1 MAGVSACAHLRGV
14 ECGGGGGGDRL
25 TAALEGLPGTRLG
38 ASESSLD
45 RLEHVHLLA
54 DLRPEAVA
62 LHDAAVGLG
71 APLVVAGTHV
81 LAGGDQLVVAAT
93 EALEPGLSALAQS
106 GEVGTVL
113 RYGEDRKSTRL
124 NSSH

>member
-25 TAALEGLPGTRLG
+25 TAALEGLPGARLG

-81 LAGGDQLVVAAT
+81 LPGGSQLVVSST
-93 EALEPGLSALAQS
+93 GDPEPGLSALPPR
-106 GEVGTVL
+106 G
-113 RYGEDRKSTRL
+113 
-124 NSSH
+124 